1 MFRDNLW
8 KIWNKSIKLAI
19 ILRRPGSHAK
29 YFVLPDFD
37 TGKKGFVV
45 DEKDTCI
52 FIYLN
57 VRNVCLVDALR

>member
-1 MFRDNLW
+1 MLRFAIIYERYE
-8 KIWNKSIKLAI
+8 IKVLLL

-52 FIYLN
+52 FF
-57 VRNVCLVDALR
+57 